1 MPDRGKPGNPTP
13 GFPPFPPSL
22 EIAARFPHSH
32 THDDSLIINR
42 ETQNRLRKTVTH
54 VLG

>member
-1 MPDRGKPGNPTP
+1 MPDGGKPGNPKA

-22 EIAARFPHSH
+22 EIADAIPTFPQALRRRYNH
-32 THDDSLIINR
+32 
-42 ETQNRLRKTVTH
+42 EGTQNSNPKTVTH